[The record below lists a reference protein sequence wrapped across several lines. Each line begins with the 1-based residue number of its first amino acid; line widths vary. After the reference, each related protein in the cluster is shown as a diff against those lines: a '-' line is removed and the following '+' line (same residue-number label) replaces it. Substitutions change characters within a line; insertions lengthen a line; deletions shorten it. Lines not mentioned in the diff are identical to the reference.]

1 MKRKGKS
8 EGREKK
14 RERSKGAPPAVAF
27 TPPTSPLATRH
38 APTGT
43 VLAFDFGEKRIGV
56 AVGDTETG
64 LAHPLTTITA
74 ADNRSRF
81 AAIGALIEEWQPAC
95 LVIGLPAHAD
105 GTEHETSRLC
115 RRFAQRL
122 EGRFGIRTCL
132 VDERLTSWTAEAAL
146 RDAGARG
153 ARLKAALDQAAA
165 REILAAYLASAR
177 NKNGPTS

>member
-1 MKRKGKS
+1 MSDELKPRGPKTTQNSALKTQHS
-8 EGREKK
+8 AK
-14 RERSKGAPPAVAF
+14 
-27 TPPTSPLATRH
+27 
-38 APTGT
+38 TGT

-74 ADNRSRF
+74 SDNRSRF
-81 AAIGALIEEWQPAC
+81 AAIGALIEEWRPAC
-95 LVIGLPAHAD
+95 LVVGLPAHAD
-105 GTEHETSRLC
+105 DTEHATSRLC

-122 EGRFGIRTCL
+122 EGRFGIHTRL
-132 VDERLTSWTAEAAL
+132 VDERLTSRAAETAL

-165 REILAAYLASAR
+165 REILATYLASIQ
-177 NKNGPTS
+177 NKNGS